1 MDNTKMVYTPSLPL
15 NKRVLII
22 HNKCASQ
29 GITVL
34 RGCKQFA
41 KEQEGVSN
49 WFKGKIR
56 TLSALKA
63 SESIRHT
70 VLQSS

>member
-1 MDNTKMVYTPSLPL
+1 MDETKRVPTPSLPP
-15 NKRVLII
+15 NMII

-49 WFKGKIR
+49 WFEGKKKNKN
-56 TLSALKA
+56 TV
-63 SESIRHT
+63 SI
-70 VLQSS
+70 